1 MVRVIDYGFVTQLQG
16 KFMTLWGDTH
26 VAFGWSR
33 RVVITKKG
41 VNSSKGGGSQLPPFL
56 LVFQVTF

>member
-1 MVRVIDYGFVTQLQG
+1 MVRGIDYGFVTQLQG

-26 VAFGWSR
+26 VTFGWSR

-41 VNSSKGGGSQLPPFL
+41 VNSSKSGGSQSPPFL
-56 LVFQVTF
+56 LVSQVTF